1 MIEAQGL
8 ANWQQHANWSQ
19 PWIVEQDYIISRA
32 VALIFK
38 DGFPKCVGAPVRE
51 RPYPRSSFP
60 WW

>member
-38 DGFPKCVGAPVRE
+38 DGLPIRTLVSC
-51 RPYPRSSFP
+51 
-60 WW
+60 